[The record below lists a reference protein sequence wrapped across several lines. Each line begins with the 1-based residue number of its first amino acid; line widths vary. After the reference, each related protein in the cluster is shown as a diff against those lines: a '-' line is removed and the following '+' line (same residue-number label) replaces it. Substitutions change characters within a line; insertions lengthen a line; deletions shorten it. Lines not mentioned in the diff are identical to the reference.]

1 MGACGIVAGSESKE
15 WTFSTRFLPVC
26 HFYEAH
32 QFHARTPANT
42 VAFIHSRSSGCFT
55 PADSVEKLLLTH
67 WHQPFRH
74 SP

>member
-1 MGACGIVAGSESKE
+1 MGACGIVAESESKE
-15 WTFSTRFLPVC
+15 WTFSTRFLPAC

-55 PADSVEKLLLTH
+55 PISG
-67 WHQPFRH
+67 QPGLSQPNDGNGSR
-74 SP
+74 